1 MKTEAAVAVTTQYEL
16 AGSFIDHDLARR
28 IIQPDRWQ
36 LDDAPPSVEAFLD
49 LATDTPES
57 RGVLIQIPPAEG
69 SAYPCVRR
77 PLAEGRGQLRIYDRY
92 PSLIPHIFS
101 DFVTEESSPATDP
114 HREFIAESIERERRA
129 WHDRRAYESRIEALR
144 ADAELDELTIN
155 VASEQD
161 FWDFVRSTSYLRRA
175 SLAVMNNGNIRAV
188 WKAEDSSHL
197 GIHFLGDGEVQ
208 YVIFRLRSYGRR
220 VSRVA
225 GSDTLSGIKNQIAA
239 FDLVSLMYR

>member
-1 MKTEAAVAVTTQYEL
+1 MKTEAAEAVTTQYEF
-16 AGSFIDHDLARR
+16 AGLFIDHDLARR
-28 IIQPDRWQ
+28 IIQPDRWR
-36 LDDAPPSVEAFLD
+36 LDDAPPSAEAFFD

-69 SAYPCVRR
+69 
-77 PLAEGRGQLRIYDRY
+77 RGQLRIYDRY
-92 PSLIPHIFS
+92 PSLMPHIFS
-101 DFVTEESSPATDP
+101 DFVAEESSPATDP
-114 HREFIAESIERERRA
+114 HRQFIAESIERERRA

-144 ADAELDELTIN
+144 SDAELDELTIN

-175 SLAVMNNGNIRAV
+175 SLALMNNGNIRAV
-188 WKAEDSSHL
+188 WKADDASHL

-225 GSDTLSGIKNQIAA
+225 GIDTLSGIKSQIAA